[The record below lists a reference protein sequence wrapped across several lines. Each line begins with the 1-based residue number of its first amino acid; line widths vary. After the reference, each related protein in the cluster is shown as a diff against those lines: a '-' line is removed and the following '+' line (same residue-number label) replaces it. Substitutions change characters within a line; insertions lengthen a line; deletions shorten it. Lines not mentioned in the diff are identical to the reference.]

1 MLAYSFFSLSTYAVG
16 LEKVDDWDQ
25 NMTQTK
31 KKQVRIHQRQ
41 DEKNRRKEL
50 RKKYPNA
57 RFYINAS
64 RRNIGLSVGGAK
76 DIDNFLS
83 NIKHGYIPKMDSLT
97 YEGIFYQH
105 FFDTGIKQE
114 CKSLFCPSYS
124 HAIKKDIYTDEKY
137 YYLSVGLNSG
147 IKESDF
153 KRKKLNLVVV
163 LDISGSMGA
172 TFNRYYYDTHTNA
185 PQIDD
190 NKSKMQ
196 IASESLVG
204 MMNHLKDDDRFG
216 VVLFDSTVNPVK
228 PLRKVKKTDM
238 GAIKKHILDLHEK
251 GGTNWSAG
259 YREAMHYF
267 DGIKPE
273 EGVENRIIFITDA
286 MPNSGELRKYRLFG
300 MVKSASKK
308 GINTTFIGV
317 GVDFNTNLVHYV
329 SKVRGAN
336 YYSVHSSSEFKKR
349 MDKEFEFMVTPLVYD
364 LELKV
369 TSRGYK
375 IDAVYGSPDANLTTG
390 SIMKVNTLF
399 PSASTEDKV
408 KGGIVLL
415 RLKKTGSSE
424 DIKLSVKY
432 KDIHGKQYNNI
443 QRTHFDRSTPFYN
456 NNGIRKA
463 ILLSEYV
470 TLVKN
475 WMLDERAGCND
486 SVKYHYT
493 KVTTIKKHCMVYP
506 PMRSCYHQ
514 INTWERKSCKL
525 YVSDGY
531 HKIFSLF
538 KRHYESDQKV
548 LKDKSL
554 SMELKVL
561 DRLIKAKE
569 ESIYNKLHGSVENW
583 RK

>member
-1 MLAYSFFSLSTYAVG
+1 MKYLVLVLVYSFFALNIYAEG

-25 NMTQTK
+25 NMTQIK
-31 KKQVRIHQRQ
+31 KKQVLMHQWQ
-41 DEKNRRKEL
+41 NEQNRRNEL
-50 RKKYPNA
+50 RKKHPNA
-57 RFYINAS
+57 RFHFAKG
-64 RRNIGLSVGGAK
+64 NIGLSVGGAK
-76 DIDNFLS
+76 DINNFLS
-83 NIKHGYIPKMDSLT
+83 NIKHRYIPKMDSLT

-114 CKSLFCPSYS
+114 CKTLFCPSYS
-124 HAIKKDIYTDEKY
+124 RAIKKDIYTDEKY

-153 KRKKLNLVVV
+153 KRKKLNLVIV

-172 TFNRYYYDTHTNA
+172 TFNRYYYDAHTNV

-204 MMNHLKDDDRFG
+204 MMDHLKDDDRFG

-228 PLRKVKKTDM
+228 PLRKVKNTDM
-238 GAIKKHILDLHEK
+238 GAIEKHILDLHEK

-259 YREAMHYF
+259 YREAIHYF

-286 MPNSGELRKYRLFG
+286 MPNSGELRKDRLFG

-369 TSRGYK
+369 TSGGYK

-399 PSASTEDKV
+399 PILCSKRT
-408 KGGIVLL
+408 
-415 RLKKTGSSE
+415 RLSLQNQLKFS
-424 DIKLSVKY
+424 
-432 KDIHGKQYNNI
+432 
-443 QRTHFDRSTPFYN
+443 
-456 NNGIRKA
+456 
-463 ILLSEYV
+463 
-470 TLVKN
+470 
-475 WMLDERAGCND
+475 
-486 SVKYHYT
+486 
-493 KVTTIKKHCMVYP
+493 
-506 PMRSCYHQ
+506 
-514 INTWERKSCKL
+514 
-525 YVSDGY
+525 
-531 HKIFSLF
+531 HK
-538 KRHYESDQKV
+538 
-548 LKDKSL
+548 
-554 SMELKVL
+554 
-561 DRLIKAKE
+561 
-569 ESIYNKLHGSVENW
+569 
-583 RK
+583 